1 MKVLKDSLQ
10 APEEIMEFL
19 YWTASFAKTDFV
31 QDLSVNYQTNF
42 DF

>member
-10 APEEIMEFL
+10 VLQEIMEFL

-31 QDLSVNYQTNF
+31 QDLSVNNPTNF